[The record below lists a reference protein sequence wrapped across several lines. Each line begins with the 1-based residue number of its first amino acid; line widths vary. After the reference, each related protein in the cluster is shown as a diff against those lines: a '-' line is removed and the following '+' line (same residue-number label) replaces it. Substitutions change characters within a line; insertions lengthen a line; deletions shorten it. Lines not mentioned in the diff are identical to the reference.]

1 MSVKDEIIAY
11 LSQYRKSNIC
21 LPKLFFC
28 KGEISEKDNSVEIS
42 ESLFGKC
49 DKKEGLQ
56 VWLINHK
63 NKNPSYLEK
72 KPEKLSNQSNYIF
85 LKTHKKLFY
94 HKGALILKP
103 NYLYEIYY
111 WIGDNNNIKN
121 NFAVCYYTTLLSAY
135 LNNCQVISG
144 KNDSC
149 QVISG
154 KNDPCQVRTETN
166 VPCQIF
172 REKSGEESDRFKKIL
187 N

>member
-103 NYLYEIYY
+103 KYFYEIYY
-111 WIGDNNNIKN
+111 WIGDINNIKN
-121 NFAVCYYTTLLSAY
+121 NFTVCYYTTLLSSY
-135 LNNCQVISG
+135 LNNCQVSPETNG
-144 KNDSC
+144 
-149 QVISG
+149 
-154 KNDPCQVRTETN
+154 PCQVSPETN
-166 VPCQIF
+166 TPCQIF
-172 REKSGEESDRFKKIL
+172 REESGEESDQFKKIL